1 MNLLN
6 SLTNFLQ
13 TSHVKK
19 YPDLTSLFGKSP
31 ADRNSLNRF
40 SVLDNSG
47 NRFNTEC

>member
-19 YPDLTSLFGKSP
+19 YADLSSLFGKSP
-31 ADRNSLNRF
+31 ADKNSAPRF
-40 SVLDNSG
+40 SILEHSG
-47 NRFNTEC
+47 NRYNPEC